1 MTSNASGEHCVIVGA
16 GIVGIACAHYLSKAG
31 MKVTVLDQGAVASA
45 CSHGNC
51 GYICPSHVLPLT
63 EPESLW
69 LGAKSIF
76 NPHAPFR
83 IRPSVRPALWQ
94 WMMQF
99 ALRCNHK
106 QMLKAAG
113 PLKAMLD
120 SSLNEYKRLVQDEK
134 LECEWRE
141 NGLLYVF
148 QTAAGLKKF
157 AENDRFLTEHFGVSA
172 NRIEGGDLPAFDP
185 ALNPGLAGAFHYPGD
200 TLVRPD
206 LLNREWV
213 KRLRSEGVE
222 FVEQCSLT
230 GVRKEKGVITG
241 VETSLGVYKA
251 DRFVFSMGAWSSR
264 LEPYLDC
271 RIPVEP
277 GKGYS
282 ITMKRP
288 ALSPSLP
295 MLFPEHKVGVS
306 PFEKGMRLGSMMEFA
321 GFDDSIPP
329 ARIRQL
335 RDAAK
340 PYLVDQPV
348 PDEDAETWYG
358 WRPMTWDSLPI
369 VGRVPGMENGYLAT
383 GHNMLGLTLA
393 PVTGLLL
400 SELMQGRTPHIDPGP
415 FSPDR
420 FM

>member
-1 MTSNASGEHCVIVGA
+1 MTTKPSGEHVVIVGA
-16 GIVGIACAHYLSKAG
+16 GIVGIACAHYLSRAG
-31 MKVTVLDQGAVASA
+31 MKVTVLDQGAVANA

-69 LGAKSIF
+69 LGAKSLL

-83 IRPSVRPALWQ
+83 IRPSTRPELWH

-99 ALRCNHK
+99 AKRCNHK
-106 QMLKAAG
+106 QMLAAAG

-120 SSLNEYKRLVQDEK
+120 SSLSEYKRLIRDEQ

-148 QTAAGLKKF
+148 QTASSLKKF
-157 AENDRFLTEHFGVSA
+157 AESDRFLTEHFGVSA
-172 NRIEGGDLPAFDP
+172 KRIEGEQLPSFEP
-185 ALNPGLAGAFHYPGD
+185 ALKPGLAGAYHYPGD
-200 TLVRPD
+200 TSVRPD
-206 LLNREWV
+206 LLNRSWV
-213 KRLRSEGVE
+213 ERLRAADVE
-222 FVEQCSLT
+222 FIEQCSLK
-230 GVRKEKGVITG
+230 GIRKSHGVIKEL
-241 VETSLGVYKA
+241 ETSQGAYEA
-251 DRFVFSMGAWSSR
+251 DRFVFAVGAWSSK
-264 LEPYLDC
+264 LEPELGC

-288 ALSPSLP
+288 RISPIYP

-306 PFEKGMRLGSMMEFA
+306 PFEEGMRLGSMMEFA

-335 RDAAK
+335 RESAK

-348 PDEDAETWYG
+348 PGEGDEIWYG

-369 VGRVPGMENGYLAT
+369 VGQVPQLENGYLAT

-400 SELMQGRTPHIDPGP
+400 CELIQGRTPHIDPEP
-415 FSPDR
+415 YSPNR
-420 FM
+420 FI